1 MAHTPLH
8 ADVFAGSEPAQAAAD
23 YGPVYPI
30 PAVCADLSR
39 YIDHTLLRATATAAD
54 IELLCQQAR
63 THGFATVCVNAV
75 HVAQCERLLRGC
87 AVRPIAVVGFPLG
100 ACPTAV
106 KVYAAQ
112 QAVGLGAQEIDMV
125 IDLGALKSH
134 DSAAVQRDIAAVVDA
149 VPTTPIKVIIETCL
163 LSHAD
168 KLQACAAVKRAGAA
182 FVKTSTGFSTGG
194 ATEADVALLRQ
205 CVGQGLGVKASGG
218 VRCAADVRRML
229 AAGAN
234 RVGASASVQIVTEA
248 AGAPA

>member
-1 MAHTPLH
+1 MPHTPEHGAVSSL
-8 ADVFAGSEPAQAAAD
+8 AAAAAD
-23 YGPVYPI
+23 YGPVSPV
-30 PAVCADLSR
+30 PAASADLAR
-39 YIDHTLLRATATAAD
+39 YIDHTLLRATATPFD
-54 IELLCQQAR
+54 INLLCQQAL

-75 HVAQCERLLRGC
+75 HVALCERLLRGC

-125 IDLGALKSH
+125 IDLGALKNN
-134 DSAAVQRDIAAVVDA
+134 DLLAVQRDIAAVVHA
-149 VPTTPIKVIIETCL
+149 VPSTPIKVIIETCL
-163 LSHAD
+163 LSHGD
-168 KLQACAAVKRAGAA
+168 KLRACAAVKQAGAA

-205 CVGQGLGVKASGG
+205 CVGSAVGVKASGG

-234 RVGASASVQIVTEA
+234 RVGASASVKIVTEA
-248 AGAPA
+248 ADAPA